1 MVAKTTNKAICL
13 EAEVTINAA
22 ATDAEVKGPATF
34 DVLAYTGGAVEV
46 AAWDLPVVIDLDG
59 MTFSRSLV
67 ANLDHDSSKRV
78 GNVTDK
84 SKTDGKLTLSGK
96 ASAATAARDEV
107 VASARDGFVWQA
119 SIEARPTK
127 VVEVPTGQTVEA
139 NGRTFTGPLYLAK
152 KSTLKGFAFVS
163 HGADDNTDVSI
174 AASADS
180 KKKGREMKLSAEAK
194 TWFASMVP
202 GFNFEDADD
211 NQLAMIQANYE
222 GRNKTTPPKALELV
236 DEVEKLKAENARAQ
250 KIIELTREAIGRNP
264 YAADEIRAMAEK
276 AISDKWPIQQYEL
289 ELLRSERPQAAN
301 VFSTRDT
308 SPRLTNQVVEAAIC
322 QSLHLPGIE
331 KKFPERTLEAADA
344 EFHGRIGLKQLFLI
358 AASANGYRTGHS
370 QEVTLEV
377 QRAAFGMLG
386 RREVHAAGFST
397 ISLPGILSNTMNK
410 FVREAFM
417 NVDQTWRAIS
427 AVRPV
432 NDFKQISTYSLT
444 GDLDYEQIG
453 PAGEIKHGTLG
464 EETYTNQAL
473 TYAKLV
479 AITRTDI
486 INDDL
491 GALMAVPRRLGRGG
505 ATKLNNVFWTMFLNN
520 SSFFAAGNNNVS
532 AGALNTANL
541 TAAEVVF
548 MNQTDPDG
556 QPLGAMPAI
565 LLVPP
570 TLKNTALALMN
581 SMLVVNGGTNTTIPS
596 GNVFEGRYRVASSP
610 YMENASYTGNS
621 TTAYYL
627 LADPNDIP
635 VIETVFLNGR
645 DMPVVETAEA
655 EFDTLG
661 VQTRAYHDFGVN
673 LQEYRGGVRSTGA

>member
-1 MVAKTTNKAICL
+1 MAKTTNKAICL